1 MTTSDRPRSEA
12 SNLSDDESYEDILMD
27 DDELV
32 KSRRRSSAVSRRSS
46 VAIEDKQVDQILIDG
61 RESHTSDLAA
71 LSRYLARMQDY
82 HRHSSDTPYNKQFW
96 DYIYAMLEE
105 HGQPLGFGPD
115 DDPTAIV
122 AKGPE
127 DAMAFLCKKFVLDPL
142 SPINPS
148 VIAEAA
154 NVTLDIALTELLY
167 ANKIGL
173 VSMKFAPECTR
184 CGGAVCA
191 ASRLCFFADSS
202 KPIHCDG
209 CSYGNFIT
217 QLDQISVVFFLHPSV
232 LYLLFDGFGC
242 NPSKESQAAT
252 IMMAPVPATTTGSGF
267 RYSVGCGDKP
277 MMPEPLGKGR
287 YRMHCLI
294 AGTENYLDILDDA
307 PEDEDEAHILPI
319 NISDIK
325 VKGHDHER
333 PSIEVP
339 HGRIHFDVTPDTQ
352 SLFALWVQ
360 HNVSDE
366 TVFSLPKIERAPYTS
381 AARILHHPA
390 YDRHFSE
397 GARDMLKVATS
408 LEIQNVVLVFTDIV
422 GSTDMYN
429 TLGNWE
435 ALDIVKKH
443 FEVLFCA
450 FSRWGR
456 VVKTIGDAVMA
467 AFATGSAAIE
477 AVAEAMIEV
486 GQECK
491 RSDGKPFKI
500 RVGMHAGPA
509 VVVPLNGINDYF
521 GSTVN
526 HAARIESKADPEE
539 CLISESL
546 LELDQEAVEKLEEI
560 IGENEYEAIDSQQL
574 EMRGVNGTMGV
585 RGFKISD
592 AGIDEDGNL

>member
-1 MTTSDRPRSEA
+1 
-12 SNLSDDESYEDILMD
+12 
-27 DDELV
+27 
-32 KSRRRSSAVSRRSS
+32 
-46 VAIEDKQVDQILIDG
+46 
-61 RESHTSDLAA
+61 
-71 LSRYLARMQDY
+71 
-82 HRHSSDTPYNKQFW
+82 
-96 DYIYAMLEE
+96 
-105 HGQPLGFGPD
+105 
-115 DDPTAIV
+115 
-122 AKGPE
+122 
-127 DAMAFLCKKFVLDPL
+127 
-142 SPINPS
+142 
-148 VIAEAA
+148 
-154 NVTLDIALTELLY
+154 
-167 ANKIGL
+167 
-173 VSMKFAPECTR
+173 
-184 CGGAVCA
+184 
-191 ASRLCFFADSS
+191 
-202 KPIHCDG
+202 
-209 CSYGNFIT
+209 
-217 QLDQISVVFFLHPSV
+217 
-232 LYLLFDGFGC
+232 
-242 NPSKESQAAT
+242 
-252 IMMAPVPATTTGSGF
+252 
-267 RYSVGCGDKP
+267 
-277 MMPEPLGKGR
+277 
-287 YRMHCLI
+287 
-294 AGTENYLDILDDA
+294 
-307 PEDEDEAHILPI
+307 
-319 NISDIK
+319 
-325 VKGHDHER
+325 
-333 PSIEVP
+333 
-339 HGRIHFDVTPDTQ
+339 
-352 SLFALWVQ
+352 
-360 HNVSDE
+360 
-366 TVFSLPKIERAPYTS
+366 
-381 AARILHHPA
+381 
-390 YDRHFSE
+390 
-397 GARDMLKVATS
+397 MLKVATS

-585 RGFKISD
+585 RGFKISY